1 MARHGVPYKALAR
14 LMSAGGK
21 EESATALT
29 TRINRGT
36 FTLAFALEAV
46 MKMGIRSLDLNLI
59 ALAKE
64 RRESRKS

>member
-1 MARHGVPYKALAR
+1 MARHGVTYKALAR

-21 EESATALT
+21 EESATALM

-36 FTLAFALEAV
+36 FTLAFFLAAV
-46 MKMGIRSLDLNLI
+46 MKVGTRPIDLTHI
-59 ALAKE
+59 ALARE